1 MDYPRKELIQHVAG
15 KQNICIGI
23 GRAGNAVSE
32 EVWSLQTVAIYP
44 LDANVFRRGGVNV
57 FPLWLYPN
65 ETPADLLEAAETEK
79 RPNLAPEFVA
89 DLQKT
94 QGQPVSPE
102 DTLAYLYAVLYTPGY
117 RTRYADFLKR
127 DFPRVPLTGNPEL
140 FAQLV
145 KLGHE
150 LIGLHTLQTAPKR
163 ITGYPVAGTGEV
175 VKVRFGIEAGQSA
188 GRVWIND
195 AQYFD
200 GVPQAVWDMHIGGYR
215 VAEKWLKDRKGRLLG
230 YDDITHYQHTLA
242 ALARTLAIQA
252 ELDLAVDAA
261 GGWPLRYV
269 MPA

>member
-1 MDYPRKELIQHVAG
+1 
-15 KQNICIGI
+15 
-23 GRAGNAVSE
+23 
-32 EVWSLQTVAIYP
+32 
-44 LDANVFRRGGVNV
+44 
-57 FPLWLYPN
+57 
-65 ETPADLLEAAETEK
+65 TE
-79 RPNLAPEFVA
+79 RQPNLAPEFIA
-89 DLQKT
+89 ALKAA
-94 QGQPVSPE
+94 QGRPITPE

-117 RTRYADFLKR
+117 RARYADFLRR
-127 DFPRVPLTGNPEL
+127 DFPRVPLTSDTNL
-140 FAQLV
+140 FKKLV
-145 KLGHE
+145 ALGHE
-150 LIGLHTLQTAPKR
+150 LVGLHTLQSVPKC

-215 VAEKWLKDRKGRLLG
+215 VAEKWLKDRKGRLLT
-230 YDDITHYQHTLA
+230 YDDITHYQSVVA

>member
-1 MDYPRKELIQHVAG
+1 M
-15 KQNICIGI
+15 
-23 GRAGNAVSE
+23 
-32 EVWSLQTVAIYP
+32 
-44 LDANVFRRGGVNV
+44 DANVFRRGGVNV

-65 ETPADLLEAAETEK
+65 KTPADLLEAAETEK

-127 DFPRVPLTGNPEL
+127 DFPRVPLTGNTQL

-150 LIGLHTLQTAPKR
+150 LIGLHTLQTLPSR
-163 ITGYPVAGTGEV
+163 ITGFPVAGSNEV
-175 VKVRFGIEAGQSA
+175 GKVRFGIEAGA
-188 GRVWIND
+188 PTGRVWIND

-252 ELDLAVDAA
+252 ELDAAVHAA
-261 GGWPLRYV
+261 GGWPLQ
-269 MPA
+269 

>member
-1 MDYPRKELIQHVAG
+1 MRHFVA
-15 KQNICIGI
+15 QPNIGLVTSRMTKGEDFAHAQVTSHIT
-23 GRAGNAVSE
+23 
-32 EVWSLQTVAIYP
+32 EVICMSPKTS
-44 LDANVFRRGGVNV
+44 NNGFV
-57 FPLWLYPN
+57 FPLWLYPSDQ
-65 ETPADLLEAAETEK
+65 PVDLLDEPATER
-79 RPNLAPEFVA
+79 RPNLSDDFVA
-89 DLQKT
+89 ALQAA
-94 QGQPVSPE
+94 QGRAVTPE

-117 RTRYADFLKR
+117 RDRYADFLRR
-127 DFPRVPLTGNPEL
+127 DFPRVPLTSDTNL
-140 FAQLV
+140 FKKLV
-145 KLGHE
+145 ALGHE
-150 LIGLHTLQTAPKR
+150 LVGLHTLQSVPKC

-215 VAEKWLKDRKGRLLG
+215 VAEKWLKDRKGRLLT
-230 YDDITHYQHTLA
+230 YDDITHYQSVVA